1 MTNPLSIELIKL
13 GLDPLKA
20 ALSSVSELYAMP
32 EDQLLDFKTSL
43 IKEAFA
49 FHYANNAFFKASCD
63 EKGMTPEKIQ
73 SSADLVNVPLIPI
86 NLFKAADSHK
96 LLSVSLNEIELEM
109 RSTGTSGI
117 PSVARRCS
125 ETLDKSVL
133 GIYAMFREFLKIS
146 KGAGLY
152 LCPST
157 EEIPEMGMIK
167 ALNMLAGL
175 LDTHRFMVRNE
186 NMVPEDALQQLK
198 EWNGNFDRHII
209 GPPFLIHRFISFLKA
224 TNTKIKLD
232 KSSYI
237 ITLGGWKR
245 YSGEILS
252 RADFNQQ
259 CMDYLGV
266 EAHQIRD
273 IYALVESNV
282 VAIDDEYG
290 VKHVSPFIH
299 FSVRDPK
306 QLDKE
311 VPLGEM
317 GQLAILDPIAQSTPG
332 FILTEDLVRLLPE
345 DSPSGRS
352 GQRMQYVMRLPE
364 STEFGCCAVNLDKR
378 LDDIEEASAN
388 KPAQAAVCPVV
399 A

>member
-1 MTNPLSIELIKL
+1 MSTLLHKTLKDN
-13 GLDPLKA
+13 GLDPLKV

-32 EDQLLDFKTSL
+32 DETLLDFKTGL
-43 IKEAFA
+43 IREAFS
-49 FHYANNAFFKASCD
+49 FHYERNAFFRTACD
-63 EKGMTPEKIQ
+63 DKGVTPDTIQ
-73 SSADLVNVPLIPI
+73 SPADLVRIPLIPI
-86 NLFKAADSHK
+86 ELFKSNDSHK
-96 LLSVSLNEIELEM
+96 LLSVSLRDVELEM

-117 PSVARRCS
+117 PSVSRRCAN
-125 ETLDKSVL
+125 TVDNAVL
-133 GIYAMFREFLKIS
+133 GIYAMYREFLKIS

-175 LDTHRFMVRNE
+175 LDTHRFMVRE
-186 NMVPEDALQQLK
+186 ESFKPEEALAQL
-198 EWNGNFDRHII
+198 EDWNQKFSRHLI
-209 GPPFLIHRFISFLKA
+209 GPPFLINRFISYLKA
-224 TNTKIKLD
+224 TDTRVKLD

-245 YSGEILS
+245 FSGQMLS
-252 RADFNQQ
+252 RAEFNRE
-259 CMDYLGV
+259 CMEYLGV
-266 EAHQIRD
+266 EESQIRD

-282 VAIDDEYG
+282 IAIDDEYG

-306 QLDKE
+306 QLNRE
-311 VPLGEM
+311 VAQGET
-317 GQLAILDPIAQSTPG
+317 GQLAILDPLARSTPG
-332 FILTEDLVRLLPE
+332 FMLTEDLVRLLPE
-345 DSPSGRS
+345 PSRSGRS

-378 LDDIEEASAN
+378 LEDLDTE
-388 KPAQAAVCPVV
+388 QAASGSCPVV